1 MSKKDDSVF
10 QVSLTEIAFTLVLLM
25 LLLLGHR
32 LVVTLQEIEMR
43 VLFPDLLTRAK

>member
-1 MSKKDDSVF
+1 MDAKDDSVF

-32 LVVTLQEIEMR
+32 LAVSLQEISRQKE
-43 VLFPDLLTRAK
+43 LIEHYE